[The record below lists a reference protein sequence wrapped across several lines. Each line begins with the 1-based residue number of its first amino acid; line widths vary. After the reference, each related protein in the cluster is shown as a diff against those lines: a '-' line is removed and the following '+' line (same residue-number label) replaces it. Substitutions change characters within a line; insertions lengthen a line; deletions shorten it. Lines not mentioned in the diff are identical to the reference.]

1 MLGNLPVRLNAS
13 NHITAR
19 VQIENE
25 IMENYAEM
33 TGSHP
38 ATNKRASKNGSDH
51 LRPLNPR
58 VLKTSPSFLLP
69 HKFEKE
75 NQKINFASP
84 IFA

>member
-1 MLGNLPVRLNAS
+1 MLGDLSVRLNA
-13 NHITAR
+13 IDRMTAR

-25 IMENYAEM
+25 SMKNYAEM

-38 ATNKRASKNGSDH
+38 TANKGASKNIGDH

-69 HKFEKE
+69 HCFEKE
-75 NQKINFASP
+75 NQKINFARPTS
-84 IFA
+84 A